1 MSSVTLRIPD
11 SDASCEIE
19 LERGLTYSVTA
30 RTAAGID
37 HLLEQLLQA
46 PGTQVADNFGGL
58 VNNINILNN
67 IVLPSTFHGHMTVAQ
82 AEGQAMDAFADCG
95 VAGADAEALCGKWPA
110 EASPFDRRL
119 AGFVR
124 SLIERPQLLVYKRFF
139 EGLTR
144 AEMARAAALNSV
156 FRERHPAGTAVY
168 LMLGDMPDL
177 QPECHRQLE
186 V

>member
-19 LERGLTYSVTA
+19 LERGLTYMVTA
-30 RTAAGID
+30 RTAAALD
-37 HLLEQLLQA
+37 DLLEQVLQE
-46 PGTQVADNFGGL
+46 PGTQIADTFGGL
-58 VNNINILNN
+58 ISNINILNN
-67 IVLPSTFHGHMTVAQ
+67 IVLPSTFHGHLTAEQ
-82 AEGQAMDAFADCG
+82 AEGQALDAFSDCG
-95 VAGADAEALCGKWPA
+95 LARAQAEALCLQWPA
-110 EASPFDRRL
+110 DASAFDRRL

-124 SLIERPQLLVYKRFF
+124 CLIEKPRLLVYKRFF

-144 AEMARAAALNSV
+144 AEMARAAALNAV
-156 FRERHPAGTAVY
+156 FHERHPAGTAVY